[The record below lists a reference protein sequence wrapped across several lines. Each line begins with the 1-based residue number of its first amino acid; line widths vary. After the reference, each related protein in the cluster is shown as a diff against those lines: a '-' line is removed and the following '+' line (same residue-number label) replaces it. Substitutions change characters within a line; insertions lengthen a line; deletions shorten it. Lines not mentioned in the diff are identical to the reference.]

1 MAPEMIP
8 PMTRI
13 PTYTK
18 SVETRSVRG
27 RPAVALEA
35 SLSSDTLSESVSS
48 GTETT
53 PSFGWT
59 GGEFIPSDQLLP
71 RSDASGR
78 PKRYSSQRQKVGTES
93 GLPESANQNDGGTL
107 ASVVTMPATAC
118 FTTSLPQRPLP
129 AATYYGLYIFL
140 I

>member
-8 PMTRI
+8 PVTRI
-13 PTYTK
+13 PTYTR

-27 RPAVALEA
+27 RPVAHEA
-35 SLSSDTLSESVSS
+35 SLSSDTPSESVSS

-53 PSFGWT
+53 TSFGWT
-59 GGEFIPSDQLLP
+59 GGEFIPSEQLLP

-93 GLPESANQNDGGTL
+93 GLPESANLNDGGTL
-107 ASVVTMPATAC
+107 ASVVTMPGTAG

-129 AATYYGLYIFL
+129 AASCYGLLFFI

>member
-1 MAPEMIP
+1 MAPEIIP

-13 PTYTK
+13 STYTK
-18 SVETRSVRG
+18 SVETRSSRG
-27 RPAVALEA
+27 RPVAHEA
-35 SLSSDTLSESVSS
+35 SLSSDTPSESVSS

-53 PSFGWT
+53 PSFGWS
-59 GGEFIPSDQLLP
+59 GGEFIPSEQLLP

-93 GLPESANQNDGGTL
+93 GLPESANDGGTL

-118 FTTSLPQRPLP
+118 YTTSLPQRPLP
-129 AATYYGLYIFL
+129 AATYYGLHIFL
-140 I
+140 F